1 MAEGKIRVKF
11 EEKDSDKL
19 ISAIKALNVE
29 TKKLSG
35 QSAKYEKQT
44 KKTDKAN
51 INLRNNTNVLG
62 SSFLGFGNILTS
74 ARAKLLLFA
83 FAANQTSQVVN
94 NLVRTNAN
102 IEDMGRAFNNLSDAA
117 GLSSDTFD
125 KLNQAVDG
133 TVRKTNLMQ
142 QANNA
147 MLLGIFES
155 SDQMAEMFDVAQRLG
170 QALGRTASE
179 SIESL
184 VTGLGR
190 QSKLMLDNLGIVFD
204 TNQAYEE
211 YAGKLG
217 KTASALTDQEKKQA
231 FVNKAVAIANDL
243 VKQSGNEVLST
254 NAKLDQLSVSFENLQ
269 ADIGEGL
276 TPVVILA
283 VENLTK
289 LMDSIDPEEVKAY
302 AVGFG
307 AVVTAVG
314 LYNIAIGIAK
324 IKTVGFSKALTKTG
338 FGALAVAAGLATGAL
353 FDYFNVFDDN
363 LEKQEDFIKSNK
375 LLKSSFDNLN
385 KSISNGSIQSENFK
399 SKVKEQAETFL
410 KLNPTVEQLK
420 NTLINLVDG
429 AKDFKIGDKEFDRTP
444 QTIQAIELA
453 LDNLRKPLN
462 DLSFENIANFAFD
475 QESETLLNDFFVK
488 RHKMMIDN
496 NELERSILQ
505 QAAIDTIEDET
516 ALRQTLLEINK
527 HFDDMA
533 ANQSFANQVKSSK
546 EMQDNI
552 IAEINIRKESLRL
565 QALEVGMRKEFADN
579 PELLENML
587 REHEIRTKLFEINPE
602 LLNQYNEFKKQGLE
616 TPEWMQGIIDAL
628 RDEIIA
634 REYLNE
640 KKKEDVQLTK
650 LASIEGLK
658 ATAML
663 LGAMGELAKKDKDT
677 TILGMRLSAGATI
690 ASGIAGA
697 AKAFQKEGVV
707 GFLTGTAMLIQTMAR
722 VQTINAQIRSLQSE
736 KFEQGGLV
744 GGRRHSQGGTMI
756 EAERGEFVMSR
767 NAVSAIGVENL
778 NRMNQ
783 GQSSGGGSININING
798 GMISPDF
805 VENEL
810 AESIREAVRRGA
822 DFGIS

>member
-35 QSAKYEKQT
+35 QSLKYRKEL
-44 KKTDKAN
+44 KKLDGDQL
-51 INLRNNTNVLG
+51 NLRNNTNVLG

-83 FAANQTSQVVN
+83 FATNQASQVVN
-94 NLVRTNAN
+94 SLVRTNAN
-102 IEDMGRAFNNLSDAA
+102 IDDMGRAFNNLSDAA

-283 VENLTK
+283 VESLTK
-289 LMDSIDPEEVKAY
+289 FMDSIDVEEIKSYSA
-302 AVGFG
+302 GF
-307 AVVTAVG
+307 ASVVTVVG
-314 LYNIAIGIAK
+314 LYQAAITIAT

-353 FDYFNVFDDN
+353 FDYFNVFENND
-363 LEKQEDFIKSNK
+363 KQEDLAKFNKS
-375 LLKSSFDNLN
+375 LESSFKNLTKAIPN
-385 KSISNGSIQSENFK
+385 NQTKEFNRRVE
-399 SKVKEQAETFL
+399 EQAKTIL
-410 KLNPTVEQLK
+410 ALNPTVEQLDSI
-420 NTLINLVDG
+420 LINVMRS
-429 AKDFKIGDKEFDRTP
+429 AKDFKIGDKEFITTP
-444 QTIQAIELA
+444 QSIAAITAA
-453 LDNLRKPLN
+453 LEKLREPL
-462 DLSFENIANFAFD
+462 DGISVTKVGEFD
-475 QESETLLNDFFVK
+475 FDAAQETLLSDFFLK
-488 RHKMMIDN
+488 RQKTLIEN
-496 NELERSILQ
+496 NELERSILIE
-505 QAAIDTIEDET
+505 AANATIEDET
-516 ALRQTLLEINK
+516 ALREVLFDINK
-527 HFDDMA
+527 HFDEKEAKQKEKTKTRLISQTLSTTAQLLGINQKNMKHVARIQA
-533 ANQSFANQVKSSK
+533 AAGLVDAYSAAQSQFALVSK
-546 EMQDNI
+546 TLPPPFPQ
-552 IAEINIRKESLRL
+552 IAYAVAI
-565 QALEVGMRKEFADN
+565 G
-579 PELLENML
+579 
-587 REHEIRTKLFEINPE
+587 
-602 LLNQYNEFKKQGLE
+602 
-616 TPEWMQGIIDAL
+616 QGIAQAQQI
-628 RDEIIA
+628 
-634 REYLNE
+634 
-640 KKKEDVQLTK
+640 TK
-650 LASIEGLK
+650 A
-658 ATAML
+658 
-663 LGAMGELAKKDKDT
+663 
-677 TILGMRLSAGATI
+677 AGTPI
-690 ASGIAGA
+690 
-697 AKAFQKEGVV
+697 
-707 GFLTGTAMLIQTMAR
+707 
-722 VQTINAQIRSLQSE
+722 
-736 KFEQGGLV
+736 FEQGGLV

>member
-35 QSAKYEKQT
+35 QSLKYRKEL
-44 KKTDKAN
+44 KKLDGDQL
-51 INLRNNTNVLG
+51 NLRNNTNILG

-83 FAANQTSQVVN
+83 FATNQASQVVN
-94 NLVRTNAN
+94 SLVRTNAN

-117 GLSSDTFD
+117 GFSSDTFN
-125 KLNQAVDG
+125 KLNEAVDG

-204 TNQAYEE
+204 TNQSYEE
-211 YAGKLG
+211 YAATLG

-243 VKQSGNEVLST
+243 VKQSGEEVLST

-269 ADIGEGL
+269 AQIGEGL

-283 VENLTK
+283 VESLTK
-289 LMDSIDPEEVKAY
+289 FMDSIDVEEIKSYSA
-302 AVGFG
+302 GF
-307 AVVTAVG
+307 ASVVTVVG
-314 LYNIAIGIAK
+314 LYQAAITIAT
-324 IKTVGFSKALTKTG
+324 IKTVGFSKALIKTG
-338 FGALAVAAGLATGAL
+338 FGALAVSAGLATGAL
-353 FDYFNVFDDN
+353 LDYFNVFDDDDR
-363 LEKQEDFIKSNK
+363 QEDLAKSNK
-375 LLKSSFDNLN
+375 SLESSFKNLRKAIPN
-385 KSISNGSIQSENFK
+385 NQTKEFNRRVE
-399 SKVKEQAETFL
+399 EQAETFL
-410 KLNPTVEQLK
+410 ALNPTVQQLESI
-420 NTLINLVDG
+420 LINVMG
-429 AKDFKIGDKEFDRTP
+429 SAKDFKIGDKEFITTP
-444 QTIQAIELA
+444 QSIDAITAA
-453 LDNLRKPLN
+453 LDKLREPL
-462 DLSFENIANFAFD
+462 DGVSVTKVGNFGFD
-475 QESETLLNDFFVK
+475 EAQETLLSDFFLK
-488 RHKMMIDN
+488 RQKTLIEN
-496 NELERSILQ
+496 NELERSILIE
-505 QAAIDTIEDET
+505 AANATIEDET
-516 ALRQTLLEINK
+516 ALRQVLLDINT
-527 HFDDMA
+527 HFDEKERKQKEKAKTRLISQTLSTTAQLLGINQKNMKHVARIQA
-533 ANQSFANQVKSSK
+533 AAGLVDAYSAAQSQFALVSK
-546 EMQDNI
+546 TLPPPFPQ
-552 IAEINIRKESLRL
+552 IAYAVAI
-565 QALEVGMRKEFADN
+565 G
-579 PELLENML
+579 
-587 REHEIRTKLFEINPE
+587 
-602 LLNQYNEFKKQGLE
+602 
-616 TPEWMQGIIDAL
+616 QGIAQAQQI
-628 RDEIIA
+628 
-634 REYLNE
+634 
-640 KKKEDVQLTK
+640 TK
-650 LASIEGLK
+650 A
-658 ATAML
+658 
-663 LGAMGELAKKDKDT
+663 
-677 TILGMRLSAGATI
+677 AGTPI
-690 ASGIAGA
+690 
-697 AKAFQKEGVV
+697 
-707 GFLTGTAMLIQTMAR
+707 
-722 VQTINAQIRSLQSE
+722 
-736 KFEQGGLV
+736 FEQGGLV

>member
-1 MAEGKIRVKF
+1 
-11 EEKDSDKL
+11 SDKL

-35 QSAKYEKQT
+35 QSLKYRKEL
-44 KKTDKAN
+44 KKLDGDQL
-51 INLRNNTNVLG
+51 NLRNNTNILG

-83 FAANQTSQVVN
+83 FATNQASQVVN
-94 NLVRTNAN
+94 SLVRTNAN

-117 GLSSDTFD
+117 GFSSDTFN
-125 KLNQAVDG
+125 KLNEAVDG

-204 TNQAYEE
+204 TNQSYEE
-211 YAGKLG
+211 YAATLG

-243 VKQSGNEVLST
+243 VKQSGEEVLST

-269 ADIGEGL
+269 AQIGEGL

-283 VENLTK
+283 VESLTK
-289 LMDSIDPEEVKAY
+289 FMDSIDVEEIKSYSA
-302 AVGFG
+302 GF
-307 AVVTAVG
+307 ASVVTVVG
-314 LYNIAIGIAK
+314 LYQAAITIAT
-324 IKTVGFSKALTKTG
+324 IKTVGFSKALIKTG
-338 FGALAVAAGLATGAL
+338 FGALAVSAGLATGAL
-353 FDYFNVFDDN
+353 LDYFNVFDDDDR
-363 LEKQEDFIKSNK
+363 QEDLAKSNK
-375 LLKSSFDNLN
+375 SLESSFKNLRKAIPN
-385 KSISNGSIQSENFK
+385 NQTKEFNRRVE
-399 SKVKEQAETFL
+399 EQAETFL
-410 KLNPTVEQLK
+410 ALNPTVQQLESI
-420 NTLINLVDG
+420 LINVMG
-429 AKDFKIGDKEFDRTP
+429 SAKDFKIGDKEFITTP
-444 QTIQAIELA
+444 QSIDAITAA
-453 LDNLRKPLN
+453 LDKLREPL
-462 DLSFENIANFAFD
+462 DGVSVTKVGNFGFD
-475 QESETLLNDFFVK
+475 EAQETLLSDFFLK
-488 RHKMMIDN
+488 RQKTLIEN
-496 NELERSILQ
+496 NELERSILIE
-505 QAAIDTIEDET
+505 AANATIEDET
-516 ALRQTLLEINK
+516 ALRQVLLDINT
-527 HFDDMA
+527 HFDEKERKQKEKAKTRLISQTLSTTAQLLGINQKNMKHVARIQA
-533 ANQSFANQVKSSK
+533 AAGLVDAYSAAQSQFALVSK
-546 EMQDNI
+546 TLPPPFPQ
-552 IAEINIRKESLRL
+552 IAYAVAI
-565 QALEVGMRKEFADN
+565 G
-579 PELLENML
+579 
-587 REHEIRTKLFEINPE
+587 
-602 LLNQYNEFKKQGLE
+602 
-616 TPEWMQGIIDAL
+616 QGIAQAQQI
-628 RDEIIA
+628 
-634 REYLNE
+634 
-640 KKKEDVQLTK
+640 TK
-650 LASIEGLK
+650 A
-658 ATAML
+658 
-663 LGAMGELAKKDKDT
+663 
-677 TILGMRLSAGATI
+677 AGTPI
-690 ASGIAGA
+690 
-697 AKAFQKEGVV
+697 
-707 GFLTGTAMLIQTMAR
+707 
-722 VQTINAQIRSLQSE
+722 
-736 KFEQGGLV
+736 FEQGGLV

>member
-35 QSAKYEKQT
+35 QSLKYRKEL
-44 KKTDKAN
+44 KKLDGDQL
-51 INLRNNTNVLG
+51 NLRNNTNILG

-83 FAANQTSQVVN
+83 FATNQASQVVN

-102 IEDMGRAFNNLSDAA
+102 IGDMGRAFNNLSDAA
-117 GLSSDTFD
+117 GFSSDTFN
-125 KLNQAVDG
+125 KLNEAVDG

-204 TNQAYEE
+204 TNQSYEE
-211 YAGKLG
+211 YAATLG

-243 VKQSGNEVLST
+243 VKQSGEEVLST

-269 ADIGEGL
+269 AQIGEGL

-283 VENLTK
+283 VESLTK
-289 LMDSIDPEEVKAY
+289 FMDSIDVEEIKSYSA
-302 AVGFG
+302 GF
-307 AVVTAVG
+307 ASVVTVVG
-314 LYNIAIGIAK
+314 LYQAAITIAT
-324 IKTVGFSKALTKTG
+324 IKTVGFSKALIKTG
-338 FGALAVAAGLATGAL
+338 FGALAVSAGLATGAL
-353 FDYFNVFDDN
+353 LDYFNVFDDDDR
-363 LEKQEDFIKSNK
+363 QEDLAKSNK
-375 LLKSSFDNLN
+375 SLESSFKNLRKAIPN
-385 KSISNGSIQSENFK
+385 NQTKEFNRRVE
-399 SKVKEQAETFL
+399 EQAETFL
-410 KLNPTVEQLK
+410 ALNPTVQQLESI
-420 NTLINLVDG
+420 LINVMG
-429 AKDFKIGDKEFDRTP
+429 SAKDFKIGDKEFITTP
-444 QTIQAIELA
+444 QSIDAITAA
-453 LDNLRKPLN
+453 LDKLREPL
-462 DLSFENIANFAFD
+462 DGVSVTKVGNFGFD
-475 QESETLLNDFFVK
+475 EAQETLLSDFFLK
-488 RHKMMIDN
+488 RQKTLIEN
-496 NELERSILQ
+496 NELERSILIE
-505 QAAIDTIEDET
+505 AANATIEDET
-516 ALRQTLLEINK
+516 ALRQVLLDINT
-527 HFDDMA
+527 HFDEKERKQKEKAKTRLISQTLSTTAQLLGINQKNMKHVARIQA
-533 ANQSFANQVKSSK
+533 AAGLVDAYSAAQSQFALVSK
-546 EMQDNI
+546 TLPPPFPQ
-552 IAEINIRKESLRL
+552 IAYAVAI
-565 QALEVGMRKEFADN
+565 G
-579 PELLENML
+579 
-587 REHEIRTKLFEINPE
+587 
-602 LLNQYNEFKKQGLE
+602 
-616 TPEWMQGIIDAL
+616 QGIAQAQQI
-628 RDEIIA
+628 
-634 REYLNE
+634 
-640 KKKEDVQLTK
+640 TK
-650 LASIEGLK
+650 A
-658 ATAML
+658 
-663 LGAMGELAKKDKDT
+663 
-677 TILGMRLSAGATI
+677 AGTPI
-690 ASGIAGA
+690 
-697 AKAFQKEGVV
+697 
-707 GFLTGTAMLIQTMAR
+707 
-722 VQTINAQIRSLQSE
+722 
-736 KFEQGGLV
+736 FEQGGLV